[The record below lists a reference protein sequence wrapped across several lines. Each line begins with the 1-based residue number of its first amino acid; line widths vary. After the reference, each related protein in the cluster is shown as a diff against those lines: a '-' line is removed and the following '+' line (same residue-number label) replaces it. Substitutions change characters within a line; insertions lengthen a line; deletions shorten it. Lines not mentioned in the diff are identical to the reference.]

1 MYVLLVF
8 VMVILMAAGCGARSL
23 QGGWRLVGCMLAA
36 RPPMGPANT
45 GRFFRFLVLLC
56 GTLFLAA
63 QLVEASLWKGVA
75 FPSMQGACPRSSC
88 TAWEAQ
94 QSSRQW
100 EPSWEAYAAE
110 EEVLPHTVLDG
121 MQPLGTTSVTKD
133 EAAWLDPELKAT
145 FGGHPDFT
153 EAHWEEMRAILR
165 RCGHCFAN
173 TPKDLTGYHGG
184 ATHNTFSIPFK
195 DESKAAYQ
203 RPRKY
208 SPGEQEII
216 DMHCKELLE
225 YGFIE
230 PASKHC
236 RHASNVVVAGKKD
249 HATGL
254 WTQTRFC
261 VDLRNVNRHSLKDN
275 TLPHRPED
283 LYQKVAKAKY
293 KTTLDATKAFHQIP
307 MATEE
312 DRDKTAF
319 WWKNQLYRYTSM
331 PFGAAGA
338 TAAFVRVMDYELRHL
353 QHCTVAYVDDIV
365 IYTDS
370 TAEQH
375 LKDVEAVLKTLGDAG
390 IRLHAGKS
398 TFGAAT
404 VDFLGYRVGHNSIGA
419 QEAKCKAIKDLPR
432 LRDKTGLRSILG
444 MMNYYKGLVG
454 EPGGPNYSEMARP
467 LNDLLKKEVTD
478 VNAAWGKEQDKALQD
493 LKDALCSGSGLG
505 GTYLEAVLYLHGV
518 HFTLVTDHSPLT
530 TLMEKADLQ
539 GQHLRWAISLQEFEF
554 SVQYRPGAKNSN
566 ADVPSRYPL
575 PSEQDET
582 GARREREELASLHAS
597 MGERYER
604 GLCDLTAFA
613 LADDP
618 LSGEEATP
626 DVQMANVCALEIRRQ
641 IGNGPVHRL
650 FDVHHKDELECNR
663 AVLFDT
669 DYPELVVDSG
679 RLARAAW
686 KALSQLR
693 PTRGTHGE
701 GTPAVYSNECYE
713 GEPVLKPIKVDTRVL
728 DKDFFP
734 RARDEGVV
742 CYEPCGGLCAGLEM
756 LLRSGVKVKKY
767 LYQDISVESQAV
779 ARARC
784 MALVRRYPDLLQPGA
799 VELNK
804 LPSDL
809 HYTAAEHLIS
819 AGALEGDQWVMIC
832 GFPCQDLSPAGKRAG
847 LAGKHSKLFRQVVR
861 LLTTLQQL
869 QKDRPPG
876 YLLENVSPLA
886 HRQGTSLRDVVFPY
900 IASIIGNL
908 VSFDAARAGSYAHRL
923 RAYWSNLFQNYQ
935 FNQIMS
941 LVERPKDRVV
951 ASILRKGWHP
961 RPVVRPDRPPHYLAN
976 VVGEPLRALPTI
988 MATQGSRAFCP
999 PKMGTVVLPD
1009 EQNMEEG
1016 GREVDLDEKSRAM
1029 GYSSSELRMAD
1040 GLCDEQLAV
1049 ILGLS
1054 MDRRAMELLFAVA
1067 EASRRG
1073 LPHSKE
1079 SPQAEEASALLEPAD
1094 IDWQVGVDQHPQQRQ
1109 ASAAEWVDKSSKFT
1123 QKVADKMGHRMKKQK
1138 AICPGGQKGQ
1148 EGLGSLQHGK
1158 SSSGNKKSKIQHFS
1172 VAQYRHRHGSH
1183 FVKQGETSQQSVAVP
1198 AWSPP
1203 DEKGAMRL
1211 PRLKSTVR
1219 LTELMAGVAEQHADR
1234 EQHRDIYSDDWC
1246 LRWLKSKG
1254 SMELPET
1261 EARRVKR
1268 RAERHRWDEAT
1279 DEIYMITPLGKEL
1292 RIPKPED
1299 RLALVREYHARTGHW
1314 GIRRTRNLL
1323 WQRHWWADLKKDVE
1337 AVVTQCETC
1346 QRVKTHYAR
1355 EEAVLTPLEIK
1366 SFMYRWSLDLAWPTR
1381 RVTRSGNSRVL
1392 IMTEHYTRFI
1402 VCVPIPDK
1410 EAGTIAAAFR
1420 NHVLS
1425 VFGAP
1430 AECLVDGG
1438 KEFEGEFEQLCRDC
1452 LIDRRVTSPDSP
1464 EGNGLTERVV
1474 RTIKFCFK
1482 KLALEKGL
1490 DYEWDELLWSLVL
1503 SYNVARQEST
1513 GVAPFTLLFAQE
1525 AVVPPDLKK
1534 APSLNF
1540 EEEVVN
1546 EKDSRV
1552 KDLLSRAA
1560 SVRRLM
1566 ISAGCSLEI
1575 AQHRDTLLYEGR
1587 RGGGYRPKPHQFK
1600 NGDFVYIRQKPRTG
1614 MEVAT
1619 KPAILKLVKIQ
1630 RDGVVTLEDATKLR
1644 EKSTVQNIAP
1654 CHLQVKDQYDCSA
1667 AIPGKHHACEVCR
1680 REDGEAEM
1688 LLCDT
1693 CNRGYHIWCLQPA
1706 LSQVPEGEWQCPKC
1720 LGTGMEAAMAKMTI
1734 ESDELQD
1741 KLGMKDE
1748 QLSAEL
1754 PAGMRLL
1761 PADVG
1766 PYRIV
1771 KEGEPLRQ
1779 ASSAHK
1785 IMGEKKDMFG
1795 ELPDQVN
1802 WANQDELTARAT
1814 VLSKK
1819 YREQKLKVMRRLRN
1833 APLVSAL
1840 SEEAVEMRGVVQK
1853 MKRSQVREASAMD
1866 WGLELIITVPTEVL
1880 ELTFSPSSVIR
1891 VVITDPS

>member
-1 MYVLLVF
+1 MLVHHVTLHRVLQQMYVLLVF

-493 LKDALCSGSGLG
+493 LKDALCSGRCLRPIDYNRPIILYTDWSNHGIG
-505 GTYLEAVLYLHGV
+505 AVLGQKDDEGEEYICVAISRSLSKTERQYASFQGEMLAV
-518 HFTLVTDHSPLT
+518 VW
-530 TLMEKADLQ
+530 A

-1246 LRWLKSKG
+1246 LR
-1254 SMELPET
+1254 
-1261 EARRVKR
+1261 
-1268 RAERHRWDEAT
+1268 
-1279 DEIYMITPLGKEL
+1279 
-1292 RIPKPED
+1292 
-1299 RLALVREYHARTGHW
+1299 
-1314 GIRRTRNLL
+1314 
-1323 WQRHWWADLKKDVE
+1323 
-1337 AVVTQCETC
+1337 
-1346 QRVKTHYAR
+1346 
-1355 EEAVLTPLEIK
+1355 
-1366 SFMYRWSLDLAWPTR
+1366 

-1667 AIPGKHHACEVCR
+1667 AIPGKHHACE
-1680 REDGEAEM
+1680 
-1688 LLCDT
+1688 
-1693 CNRGYHIWCLQPA
+1693 PA

-1754 PAGMRLL
+1754 PA
-1761 PADVG
+1761 
-1766 PYRIV
+1766 
-1771 KEGEPLRQ
+1771 
-1779 ASSAHK
+1779 
-1785 IMGEKKDMFG
+1785 
-1795 ELPDQVN
+1795 
-1802 WANQDELTARAT
+1802 
-1814 VLSKK
+1814 
-1819 YREQKLKVMRRLRN
+1819 
-1833 APLVSAL
+1833 
-1840 SEEAVEMRGVVQK
+1840 
-1853 MKRSQVREASAMD
+1853 
-1866 WGLELIITVPTEVL
+1866 
-1880 ELTFSPSSVIR
+1880 
-1891 VVITDPS
+1891 